1 MEQHNPVG
9 DVFPGAV
16 PDQTRIVMSRNE
28 IAALC
33 FKAARGAGMSWGLA
47 EEAGRAAAWLAQRG
61 LDGPRNL
68 AAHLEAAANLP
79 WLEICPDVRT
89 TEWRPRTGTPL
100 CPIALG
106 ATLSDFAML
115 PDTPLGTG
123 GIRTGAVSRP
133 VLVLPFLAGVAETLG
148 SEIRVAWP
156 GGEACTGRDGTVH
169 GDVQNLADEKEVPLH
184 IQAGQPLI
192 GLAHAVSMAPV
203 SSNTLEQLNVFAMK
217 TTVPPSDR
225 SREGA
230 GSGSS
235 DND

>member
-16 PDQTRIVMSRNE
+16 PDQTRLVMSRNE

-61 LDGPRNL
+61 LNGPRNL
-68 AAHLEAAANLP
+68 ALHLEVAANRS
-79 WLEICPDVRT
+79 WLDICPYVQAAD
-89 TEWRPRTGTPL
+89 WRARSETPL

-106 ATLSDFAML
+106 ATLNDFALL
-115 PDTPLGTG
+115 PETPLGSS
-123 GIRTGAVSRP
+123 GIKTGAVSRP
-133 VLVLPFLAGVAETLG
+133 VLVLPFLAGIAETTG
-148 SEIRVAWP
+148 SDVRVSWP
-156 GGEACTGRDGTVH
+156 GGDASVGRDGSVH
-169 GDVQNLADEKEVPLH
+169 GSVQDLADETQLPLH
-184 IQAGQPLI
+184 IQMGQPRK
-192 GLAHAVSMAPV
+192 GTAHAVFMAPV

-225 SREGA
+225 SREDA
-230 GSGSS
+230 GSGTT